1 MIEVIRTDG
10 PDPTLDDL
18 AAGVGMTKP
27 VLYDEFGSR
36 LGIADAIA
44 KHLTSQL
51 ENGVATRLSAAQPF
65 GTDLFIYTI
74 TDAFLALVVD
84 DAELYEFIVRAYTND
99 GRGLLNNPIVQV
111 LHDHVEP
118 LVRSMSNVGGEE
130 LRILIDGLYG
140 FVLAAIESWKA
151 QPQLSRETI
160 VVMITSIL
168 HQALVTVASD
178 TPPPPGL

>member
-1 MIEVIRTDG
+1 
-10 PDPTLDDL
+10 
-18 AAGVGMTKP
+18 
-27 VLYDEFGSR
+27 
-36 LGIADAIA
+36 
-44 KHLTSQL
+44 
-51 ENGVATRLSAAQPF
+51 
-65 GTDLFIYTI
+65 
-74 TDAFLALVVD
+74 
-84 DAELYEFIVRAYTND
+84 
-99 GRGLLNNPIVQV
+99 
-111 LHDHVEP
+111 